1 MYAICSLLAVAIG
14 FAIQNDARAEASRK
28 SAEHREQSIQ
38 LNELAA
44 HIDSEADSKR
54 LVDQLAALFKD
65 ELPPAWATDSV
76 RQRLAWAEY
85 KSATDISSL
94 IPEERIAEVWNRYV
108 REIGAP
114 DEAIVTV
121 AEIHNLRD
129 AQHATS
135 QMFWERDINR
145 SVWTMPNIVAVGS
158 NGKVA
163 NGCRALEATR
173 LIFSMDMLFENVLS
187 ARKRVQDGIVVSDEI
202 ARRANSS
209 PQSER
214 VAATLRVATN
224 TNPLR
229 PAEQRYIRERGPDS
243 FNLLLASLFAK
254 LFPDN
259 IAQWR

>member
-163 NGCRALEATR
+163 NGCRALEAIR
-173 LIFSMDMLFENVLS
+173 VIYSMSLLFENVRG
-187 ARKRVQDGIVVSDEI
+187 ARKRVQEGIVLSDELEK
-202 ARRANSS
+202 RASTQTTP
-209 PQSER
+209 PQHH
-214 VAATLRVATN
+214 VTLTATFD
-224 TNPLR
+224 TNPIR
-229 PAEQRYIRERGPDS
+229 PAEQRYLRERGSVALNRLLTTLFLELLPDE
-243 FNLLLASLFAK
+243 
-254 LFPDN
+254 
-259 IAQWR
+259 QQ